1 MRAQE
6 EEYDDDRARMMTS
19 GGRSSGRI
27 STGRETSS
35 GVTSGAMPIADAAGP
50 SLAFRVLSCCFR
62 APALSLSPMDSDDDD
77 EDNVVMRA
85 GSSGRATTAPVQG
98 ESETAAMKR
107 RPSLDCTLK
116 RANFVRLPNS
126 RGIEECE
133 LDAVCDA
140 LSQSF
145 AFEGLEEEVRR
156 RVADAMFL
164 VDVPEGWTLMH
175 QGEEGDALYL
185 IKEGEFDVLEDRL
198 GTPVKVVTRGPGEL
212 VGELALLY
220 SVPRTATVRAKR
232 ASKVWVC
239 TQEVFKAEV
248 KLSVDSNELSKHVFV
263 EQVPAMTQ
271 LDVETRKKIAQS
283 MYVVTF
289 EPGTR
294 VLSEGDVIGED
305 AKFYMVSSGSATVTK
320 MDPNTKVERVVN
332 RLFRHDFF
340 GETEILE
347 SNAARQF
354 SVTVGAEETLT
365 CYALDRDAFTEYM
378 TPARDALLY
387 QKSKDVIRSRMSD
400 YAGKDLWYRTNVR
413 LAESARVGGASTTIT
428 CSGLANPRSFSP
440 DGDSRLNIELI
451 EKELLGG
458 GTGGYVHRVT
468 CRSHGGREYALKRV
482 RKIAVIDSP
491 KHVFREQEV
500 SREINHFS
508 LMCQHA
514 SFQDKHNLYMLFDLM
529 NGCDLMD
536 VLASMVSIKN
546 IPTTSA
552 NGQVSHIP
560 TQIGLSEDMAR
571 YYVGVLTLAFEY
583 LHDNQII
590 YRDLKPEN
598 VLISLDG
605 KCKLGDFGYAKKLDV
620 GEQAFTFCG
629 TPGYV
634 APEIVLSKGYGYGV
648 DWWALGVLTYVIV
661 TSQQPFKISN
671 DASEDD
677 QPIKVM
683 RRIVDMT
690 YEVKYPTYASEE
702 VCDFIACLLQ
712 RNASRRLGNYEGGV
726 SHVKNHR
733 WFGDFDWALLESGLY
748 TPKPIRLSPEF
759 LNMQKERLAES
770 EEHCLMST
778 QMDVARGPNDATL
791 LRASETFKNF

>member
-1 MRAQE
+1 MRARNE
-6 EEYDDDRARMMTS
+6 ERDDERTRMMTS
-19 GGRSSGRI
+19 EGRSSGRI
-27 STGRETSS
+27 SSGRETT
-35 GVTSGAMPIADAAGP
+35 TSGAMRIVDAAGP
-50 SLAFRVLSCCFR
+50 SLALRALSCCFR
-62 APALSLSPMDSDDDD
+62 APASSPMDSDD
-77 EDNVVMRA
+77 EEEERVVMR
-85 GSSGRATTAPVQG
+85 GGSGRRTMRAATDA
-98 ESETAAMKR
+98 ESEKVAMKG

-126 RGIEECE
+126 RRVEECE
-133 LDAVCDA
+133 LDAVCNA

-145 AFEGLEEEVRR
+145 AFERLEENVKR

-164 VDVPEGWTLMH
+164 VDVPEGSTLMH

-185 IKEGEFDVLEDRL
+185 IKEGEFDVFEDRL
-198 GTPVKVVTRGPGEL
+198 GTPVKVVTRGPGEV

-220 SVPRTATVRAKR
+220 SVPRAATVTAKC

-239 TQEVFKAEV
+239 TREVFKAEV
-248 KLSVDSNELSKHVFV
+248 KLSVESNELSKHVFI
-263 EQVPAMTQ
+263 EQVPVMTQ
-271 LDVETRKKIAQS
+271 LDIETRKKIAQS
-283 MYVVTF
+283 MCVVKF
-289 EPGTR
+289 EPGAR

-305 AKFYMVSSGSATVTK
+305 AKFYMVSSGRAVVTK
-320 MDPNTKVERVVN
+320 LDPNTKVERIVN

-340 GETEILE
+340 GETELLE
-347 SNAARQF
+347 CNATQQS
-354 SVTVGAEETLT
+354 SVTVGGEDALT
-365 CYALDRDAFTEYM
+365 CYALDRNAFTEYM

-387 QKSKDVIRSRMSD
+387 QKSKDVIRRRMSD
-400 YAGKDLWYRTNVR
+400 YAGKNTWQRASIR
-413 LAESARVGGASTTIT
+413 LAESARVGGASTTIS

-458 GTGGYVHRVT
+458 GSGGYVHRVT

-482 RKIAVIDSP
+482 RKIALIDAP
-491 KHVFREQEV
+491 KHVFRELEV
-500 SREINHFS
+500 SRDINHFS

-514 SFQDKHNLYMLFDLM
+514 SFKDKHNLYMLFDLM
-529 NGCDLMD
+529 KGCDLMD

-552 NGQVSHIP
+552 DGQVTHIP

-571 YYVGVLTLAFEY
+571 YYAGVLTLAFEY

-598 VLISLDG
+598 VLVSLDG

-661 TSQQPFKISN
+661 TSSQPFKISV
-671 DASEDD
+671 DASEEDL
-677 QPIKVM
+677 PIKVM

-690 YEVKYPTYASEE
+690 YQVKYPTYASEE

-712 RNASRRLGNYEGGV
+712 RNPSRRLGNYEGGV

-733 WFGDFDWALLESGLY
+733 WFADFDWTLLESGLY
-748 TPKPIRLSPEF
+748 TPRPIRLSPEF
-759 LNMQKERLAES
+759 LDMQKERLAES
-770 EEHCLMST
+770 EKHCLMST
-778 QMDVARGPNDATL
+778 QMDAARGPNDATL
-791 LRASETFKNF
+791 LRAIEMFKDF